1 MAVSVDSGGNGQT
14 VMDLNSFL
22 YSGGVFTTIDDPV
35 PNSHTLAHG
44 INNNSQ
50 IVGTLSSGANHGFL
64 ETPFP
69 NPPPPAGTTALMIM
83 SNPSNGSYEVYNVGG
98 NAILAAYDFG
108 QVGTAWAFAALGTFQ
123 AGDSS
128 DMLLRNSS

>member
-35 PNSHTLAHG
+35 PNNHTLAHG

-50 IVGTLSSGANHGFL
+50 IVGTLLSGADRGFL

-69 NPPPPAGTTALMIM
+69 NPPPPAGTTADMILRG
-83 SNPSNGSYEVYNVGG
+83 SNISAATMGQYEIYDIGNNG
-98 NAILAAYDFG
+98 ILAGYELC
-108 QVGTAWAFAALGTFQ
+108 QVGTSW
-123 AGDSS
+123 
-128 DMLLRNSS
+128 